1 MGQKI
6 IPISLRLKNK
16 KNWHSQWLV
25 EKKNYSEIL
34 HFDLEVRKYIET
46 IFNDKKQ
53 SIIKI
58 KINKIS
64 KNLYIYIFVNN
75 YFKRDILNKKIK
87 IIYNLNS
94 FLKKEYNVKLFI
106 LKTHFKLN
114 KYQKNL
120 RFFIKFLKKKRK
132 KNKKLLKFLSI
143 CQIAFS
149 IGKMNMI
156 AKYISRTIKK
166 KKIHRGYLNFINKI
180 LKEFYKMN
188 SKILGYKLQVKG
200 RLNRSKRKRKFTYQ
214 EGQIPLSTLNKNVQY
229 TFDEFITKS
238 GVCSIKMWFYLKDIK
253 KKKLIRNKKIKG
265 IFQKNLNKFSSLKN
279 KKGKKKFINNYKK
292 LIFKNISFN

>member
-6 IPISLRLKNK
+6 LPISLRLKNK
-16 KNWHSQWLV
+16 KNWHSQWITD
-25 EKKNYSEIL
+25 KKNYSEIL

-46 IFNDKKQ
+46 LFNNKKKTISQ
-53 SIIKI
+53 I

-75 YFKRDILNKKIK
+75 YFKREIFKKKIK
-87 IIYNLNS
+87 ILYYLNS
-94 FLKKEYNVKLFI
+94 FLKNQYNIKIFI

-120 RFFIKFLKKKRK
+120 RILIKYLKKKRK

-149 IGKMNMI
+149 ICKMNMI
-156 AKYISRTIKK
+156 SKYICRTIKK
-166 KKIHRGYLNFINKI
+166 KKIHKGYLNFINKI

-188 SKILGYKLQVKG
+188 PKILGYKLQIKG
-200 RLNRSKRKRKFTYQ
+200 RLNKSKRKRKFIYQ
-214 EGQIPLSTLNKNVQY
+214 EGQIPLSTLKKNVQY

-238 GVCSIKMWFYLKDIK
+238 GVCSIKIWFYLKNLK
-253 KKKLIRNKKIKG
+253 KKKLIKNKKING
-265 IFQKNLNKFSSLKN
+265 IFDKKDKFSIL
-279 KKGKKKFINNYKK
+279 KKKKRKFIKNYYRK
-292 LIFKNISFN
+292 LF

>member
-6 IPISLRLKNK
+6 LPISLRLKNK
-16 KNWHSQWLV
+16 KNWHSQWITD
-25 EKKNYSEIL
+25 KKNYSEIL

-46 IFNDKKQ
+46 LFNNKKKTISQ
-53 SIIKI
+53 I

-75 YFKRDILNKKIK
+75 YFKREIFKKKIK
-87 IIYNLNS
+87 ILYYLNS
-94 FLKKEYNVKLFI
+94 FLKNQYNIKIFI

-120 RFFIKFLKKKRK
+120 RILIKYLKKKRK

-149 IGKMNMI
+149 ICKMNMI
-156 AKYISRTIKK
+156 SKYICRTIKK
-166 KKIHRGYLNFINKI
+166 KKIHKGYLNFINKI

-188 SKILGYKLQVKG
+188 PKILGYKLQIKG
-200 RLNRSKRKRKFTYQ
+200 RLNKSKRKRKFIYQ
-214 EGQIPLSTLNKNVQY
+214 EGQIPLSTLKKNVQY

-238 GVCSIKMWFYLKDIK
+238 GVCSIKIWFYLKNLK
-253 KKKLIRNKKIKG
+253 KKKLIKNKKINE
-265 IFQKNLNKFSSLKN
+265 IFNKKNKFSIL
-279 KKGKKKFINNYKK
+279 KKKKRKFIKNYYRK
-292 LIFKNISFN
+292 LF